1 MSPATRPR
9 RPDIPLENFAAL
21 VQEFELLSAHGW
33 EEYRASLYVRRSAER
48 LIQMAVDMACD
59 INCRML
65 SSLKGRLP
73 EGYEESFR
81 EMAEEGFL
89 PASVAEKMLGVVA
102 LRRSLLY
109 DSRPELDE
117 QVHRRLPFFA
127 VLLREYGRSVE
138 SALGGGK

>member
-1 MSPATRPR
+1 MCHHHNRLAPPL
-9 RPDIPLENFAAL
+9 PDTQQLCPHTLARQRI
-21 VQEFELLSAHGW
+21 Q
-33 EEYRASLYVRRSAER
+33 SAER
-48 LIQMAVDMACD
+48 LVQLAVDMACD

-81 EMAEEGFL
+81 EMAAEGLL
-89 PASVAEKMLGVVA
+89 PQPVAEKMLGVVA

-109 DSRPELDE
+109 DSRPDLDE
-117 QVHRRLPFFA
+117 QIHRRLPFFA

-138 SALGGGK
+138 SALEGGK